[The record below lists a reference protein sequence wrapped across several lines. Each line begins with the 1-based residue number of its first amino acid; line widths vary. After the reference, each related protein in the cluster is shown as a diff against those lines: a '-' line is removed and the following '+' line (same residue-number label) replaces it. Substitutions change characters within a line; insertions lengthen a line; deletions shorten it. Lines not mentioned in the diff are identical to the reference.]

1 MFNYS
6 LVENFKMIPILIYLV
21 MWVCFVLG
29 NWISVKLLNPE
40 HKDWGRIFMGS
51 LLLLCLHIFFSIL
64 CAWKEVLPFM
74 YYSPIIG
81 VIGMVVAWFFVS
93 KYLYGHTW
101 IKAIVAMIMPLLIA
115 AAVFAIV
122 YFAAPDFLKTYT
134 AVRFM

>member
-6 LVENFKMIPILIYLV
+6 LVENFKMIPVLIYLV

-51 LLLLCLHIFFSIL
+51 LLLLCIHIFFSIL
-64 CAWKEVLPFM
+64 CAWKGALPFM
-74 YYSPIIG
+74 YYAPYIG
-81 VIGMVVAWFFVS
+81 VIGMVIAWFFIC
-93 KYLYGHTW
+93 KFLYGHSW
-101 IKAIVAMIMPLLIA
+101 LKAIVAMIMPFLVA
-115 AAVFAIV
+115 AAVFAVI
-122 YFAAPDFLKTYT
+122 YFADPNFLKTYT